1 MARCCRAARGPSGAR
16 GRDAAGPPGARG
28 GPGTGPLGR
37 TGRAQRPARSWPR
50 GHPEALRGWSS
61 AQACP
66 ERPPGSKLMGA
77 GVRAAAGVPRAA

>member
-37 TGRAQRPARSWPR
+37 ARGPAALCARRAPNSWPL
-50 GHPEALRGWSS
+50 GNTW
-61 AQACP
+61 ACVGA
-66 ERPPGSKLMGA
+66 PPA
-77 GVRAAAGVPRAA
+77 PWTQVRQ